1 MRHLLLA
8 GVACLALVPA
18 PLLAQEA
25 TPIPDKVEAFPD
37 SGNTIDTVIPSEDAP
52 VAAAPA
58 KTGDPVLDRLNAL
71 EAKVQALEAR
81 NRQLEEAAAATQ
93 TRVEKVEVRA
103 ARGVQAGPAPTFA
116 DVGGNFTFKPRGT
129 FQIDYAAYN
138 RRGAGRYDYNSGTDI
153 RRGRF
158 GFDGT
163 FYKNFKYRIEAEF
176 VKGSVNLLDA
186 YVSYGGVKNW
196 VFTVG
201 QQKAPYGLEANT
213 SDAFNSFLERGM
225 ANVAFGAVGAERRVG
240 VTAAYQTDK
249 LNATIGLFGSGEA
262 VQRNESTSDE
272 SYGVNGRIT
281 WDPILDTDKLVH
293 LGASAFKVAGIAG
306 HSISG
311 LGDRPGS
318 RVDGGRLVSISIN
331 GTAPSGGIPTG
342 ARNATYWGLESALVY
357 GPFSLQG
364 EYSHLSIDRFGSAPT
379 VNVDGFYVFGSWFIT
394 GESRTFKNG
403 NVDRVKPFKDFAPGG
418 GWGAFELL
426 ARYDAL
432 DLTDAGFQ
440 SIGGRAVNRKG
451 ETWTLG
457 LNWYLNPNLK
467 FVANYI
473 RFKGE
478 NSPLVFPAIPNAALN
493 GPNTTAKGD
502 IFGTRLQV
510 DF

>member
-1 MRHLLLA
+1 MRSFLLG
-8 GVACLALVPA
+8 GVAALALLPA
-18 PLLAQEA
+18 PLLAQENA
-25 TPIPDKVEAFPD
+25 PIPDQVETYPD
-37 SGNTIDTVIPSEDAP
+37 SGNTIDSVISLDEEVAP
-52 VAAAPA
+52 VP
-58 KTGDPVLDRLNAL
+58 TGDPVLDRLNAL
-71 EAKVQALEAR
+71 EAKVRQLEAR
-81 NRQLEEAAAATQ
+81 NRQLEETTTATEG
-93 TRVEKVEVRA
+93 RVDQ
-103 ARGVQAGPAPTFA
+103 VQAFAAKAVQPGPAPTFA

-138 RRGAGRYDYNSGTDI
+138 RRGGGRYDYNSGTDI

-163 FYKNFKYRIEAEF
+163 FFKHYKYRIEAEF
-176 VKGSVNLLDA
+176 VKNTVTLLDA
-186 YVSYGGVKNW
+186 YAQYTGLKNW

-213 SDAFNSFLERGM
+213 SDALNSFLERGM
-225 ANVAFGAVGAERRVG
+225 ANVAFGQVGAERRVG
-240 VTAAYQTDK
+240 VTAAYQTEK
-249 LNATIGLFGSGEA
+249 LNATIGLFGSSESI
-262 VQRNESTSDE
+262 QRNEATPDE
-272 SYGVNGRIT
+272 GYGVNGRIT
-281 WDPILDTDKLVH
+281 WDPILDAGKVIH
-293 LGASAFKVAGIAG
+293 VGASAFKAAGFPA
-306 HSISG
+306 HTISG

-318 RVDGGRLVSISIN
+318 RVDGGRLVSININ
-331 GTAPSGGIPTG
+331 GTAPSLGVPTG
-342 ARNATYWGLESALVY
+342 ARNATYLGLESALVW
-357 GPFSLQG
+357 GPFSVQG
-364 EYSHLSIDRFGSAPT
+364 EYSHLKIDRYGTAPT
-379 VNVDGFYVFGSWFIT
+379 VNFDGYYVFASWFLT
-394 GESRTFKNG
+394 GESRVFKGG
-403 NVDRVKPFKDFAPGG
+403 NADRVKPNNNFAPGG
-418 GWGAFELL
+418 GWGALELL
-426 ARYDAL
+426 ARYDTL